1 MEKYYRFAG
10 VEVAVSTRD
19 AWMYEDDRT
28 LASFRVREA
37 VNPYRFRFAVVDE
50 LTPPAGTMVAYV
62 DDLLVYEDGENR
74 IRYKGASARDW
85 SKAYIRTSRRG
96 AVHEVQVKASA
107 IPNGITAKTVLNSIE
122 AEHLIAT
129 KQGFVF
135 HSSYIDIGGRAI
147 LFTAPSGTGKSTQAD
162 LWHDL
167 RGARI
172 LNGDRS
178 AICCSEDGIIVCGVP
193 FKGSSQYCE
202 NVTLPLAGIVY
213 LAQAPRTSIRLLR
226 PAEAFR
232 RVWEGVSVNVW
243 DKNDVSMV
251 MDTVS
256 RVVQS
261 VPVWHLACTP
271 DESAVIALEQQ
282 LGR

>member
-19 AWMYEDDRT
+19 EWMYEDDRT
-28 LASFRVREA
+28 LAPFRVQEV
-37 VNPYRFRFAVVDE
+37 VNPNRFEFVLVDE
-50 LTPPAGTMVAYV
+50 LTPPVGTLVAYT
-62 DDLLVYEDGENR
+62 DDLLVYEDGEIR
-74 IRYKGASARDW
+74 VRYKGVSARDW
-85 SKAYIRTSRRG
+85 SKAYIRASHRST
-96 AVHEVQVKASA
+96 VHEIEVKASA

-129 KQGFVF
+129 KHGFVF
-135 HSSYIDIGGRAI
+135 HSSFIDIGGLAI

-178 AICCSEDGIIVCGVP
+178 AICCTEDGIVVCGIP

-202 NVTLPLAGIVY
+202 NVILPLAGIIY
-213 LAQAPRTSIRLLR
+213 LTQAPQTSICLLS

-256 RVVQS
+256 CVVQS

-271 DESAVIALEQQ
+271 DESAVIALEEQ
-282 LGR
+282 LGK

>member
-10 VEVAVSTRD
+10 VEVAVITRNE
-19 AWMYEDDRT
+19 WMYEDDRT
-28 LASFRVREA
+28 LAPFRVGET
-37 VNPYRFRFAVVDE
+37 VNPYRFEFVLVDK
-50 LTPPAGTMVAYV
+50 LTPPAGTMVAYM
-62 DDLLVYEDGENR
+62 DDLLVYEDGDCCL
-74 IRYKGASARDW
+74 RYKGVSARDW
-85 SKAYIRTSRRG
+85 SKAYIRTSRCG
-96 AVHEVQVKASA
+96 AVHKVEVKTSA
-107 IPNGITAKTVLNSIE
+107 IPNGITAKTVLNAIG
-122 AEHLIAT
+122 AEHLIAS
-129 KQGFVF
+129 KHGFVF

-178 AICCSEDGIIVCGVP
+178 AICSTEDGVVVCGIP

-226 PAEAFR
+226 PVEAFR
-232 RVWEGVSVNVW
+232 RVWEGVSVNIW
-243 DKNDVSMV
+243 DKNDVSKV
-251 MDTVS
+251 MDTLS

-271 DESAVIALEQQ
+271 DESAVIALEEQ
-282 LGR
+282 LGK